1 MTLKASYSITCK
13 VEIEI
18 RGVVTSKDRQT
29 LGRLGQDLRLVGSGR
44 WVLSNPEEF
53 SDVPLIGDILRDY
66 DRQIKLP
73 M

>member
-1 MTLKASYSITCK
+1 MTFKASYSITCK

-18 RGVVTSKDRQT
+18 RGLVTSEDRQT
-29 LGRLGQDLRLVGSGR
+29 LGRLGQGLRLVRFGR
-44 WVLSNPEEF
+44 WVLSNPQEF

>member
-13 VEIEI
+13 VKIDI
-18 RGVVTSKDRQT
+18 RGVVTSDDRQT
-29 LGRLGQDLRLVGSGR
+29 LGRLGQGLCLVRSGQ
-44 WVLSNPEEF
+44 WVLSNPQEF